1 MNRHRNDP
9 PLRSQRDASSHPG
22 YGTADEAGTSHD
34 RHARGD
40 DEFGARPPRA
50 GSAWDRPRHAAGA
63 DDYHYPPQAP
73 DRYGRAQAP
82 RSHAGVQ
89 HGAYGR
95 YDEDDALPRSMHAAA
110 REESGWGY
118 GDYDAER
125 GLGGNGRRDWP
136 GGSQPYAQPDR
147 QRGDYRAHFGH
158 ERGHGHDF
166 GYIGSGLE
174 TQSQGPSPRQSGY
187 AEAQG
192 DARHGS
198 GAYGRPRGR
207 PGEDFRGRGPKGYV
221 RSDERVREDVS
232 QLLSDDPHVDAS
244 DIDVVVQKGK
254 VTLSGQVSERWAKHR
269 AEDLCEHCAGVVE
282 IDNRIGVKRN

>member
-1 MNRHRNDP
+1 MNRYRNDP
-9 PLRSQRDASSHPG
+9 RLRNPHGASSESP
-22 YGTADEAGTSHD
+22 HD
-34 RHARGD
+34 SAESRGSRD
-40 DEFGARPPRA
+40 TYAVGDEFAARHSRGAAEDRSRRP
-50 GSAWDRPRHAAGA
+50 AGA
-63 DDYHYPPQAP
+63 DDYDVASRTP
-73 DRYGRAQAP
+73 DSYRHAAEP

-89 HGAYGR
+89 RGAYGR
-95 YDEDDALPRSMHAAA
+95 YDEDDAMPRGVYAGP
-110 REESGWGY
+110 RDESDWGY
-118 GDYDAER
+118 GDYAAER
-125 GLGGNGRRDWP
+125 GLGGNGRGDWP
-136 GGSQPYAQPDR
+136 GKRQPYAQPDR

-158 ERGHGHDF
+158 ERGHGHDV
-166 GYIGSGLE
+166 GYVGAGVESFP
-174 TQSQGPSPRQSGY
+174 QAPQRMSGY

-198 GAYGRPRGR
+198 GAYGRPRGQ

-244 DIDVVVQKGK
+244 DIDVTVQNGK

-282 IDNRIGVKRN
+282 IDNRIGVKRD